1 MVSKKDEQI
10 IEILQSDSR
19 LPVSEIAR
27 KIGMS
32 ENGVRYRLEKL
43 ENAGYIQSYTVLLNT
58 KKFDRNVTAIF
69 NINTTPKKT
78 TDVIHRLQEMDEL
91 QVIYKTS
98 GVYSLMIIGLFRS
111 IDELNVF
118 IEEKLADA
126 DIIES
131 TVDVVTKK
139 LKETHFSI

>member
-10 IEILQSDSR
+10 IEILQSDAR

-43 ENAGYIQSYTVLLNT
+43 ENSGYIQSFTVLLNP
-58 KKFDRNVTAIF
+58 KKFGRNVTAIF

-98 GVYSLMIIGLFRS
+98 GVYSLMTIGLFRS

>member
-43 ENAGYIQSYTVLLNT
+43 ENAGYIQSYTVLLNP